1 MKKYLRILFAPSL
14 FFIVSSLVSSNNAQA
29 AYVPDFQT
37 PFDFSLL
44 LSNSDIDL
52 QTSDSKQPVSL
63 DRISITVFSIIEP
76 QLEFGF
82 ITGSSNLSLDNDA
95 ATAGVSLNGY
105 HAGLALRSHL
115 GRNPQIGFHA
125 HYIYQEAK
133 NETATQ
139 SATLSWHEWAA
150 GISGMILLGSQ
161 LELNA
166 GWAHHDIDARRRA
179 TGIINETQNLRLE
192 SDSQA
197 QLGIAWRVHGGGHV
211 GLSLQR
217 GSYQQ
222 IEFRFSQKFQ

>member
-1 MKKYLRILFAPSL
+1 MKKYLRILLAPSL
-14 FFIVSSLVSSNNAQA
+14 FFIATSLVPTSNAQA

-44 LSNSDIDL
+44 FSNSDIDL
-52 QTSDSKQPVSL
+52 QASDSKHLVSL

-95 ATAGVSLNGY
+95 ASAGMSLNGY
-105 HAGLALRSHL
+105 HAGLAMRRYL

-125 HYIYQEAK
+125 HYLYQETK

-150 GISGMILLGSQ
+150 GISGVIILGSQ

-179 TGIINETQNLRLE
+179 TGIINETQSLQLE
-192 SDSQA
+192 SGSQA
-197 QLGIAWRVHGGGHV
+197 QLGIAWLVHGGGRV

-222 IEFRFSQKFQ
+222 IEFRFSQKFR